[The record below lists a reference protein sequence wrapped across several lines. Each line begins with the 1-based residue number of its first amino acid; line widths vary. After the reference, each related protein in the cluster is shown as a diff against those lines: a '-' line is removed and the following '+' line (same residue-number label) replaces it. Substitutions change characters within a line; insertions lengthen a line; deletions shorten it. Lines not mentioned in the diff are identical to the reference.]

1 MTTMAP
7 TRPAQRHGCRVQL
20 TTGPAA
26 AAEARRRVRAAIASW
41 QVPVDPESAVLL
53 TSELVTNAI
62 RHEAGRAVVL
72 VITCSRGRLRVDVH
86 DTSPFL
92 PAVADVPAD
101 AETGRG
107 LLLVETLSDEWGCY
121 PTQTGKAVFFTLAL
135 PPDLVSLGSGRADL
149 VSLGSARA
157 DLVAP
162 RQADA
167 GPPGAYARGRGVV
180 TPPSAHRPRRAITLS
195 RDRTAAGRRW
205 PARAPVPYPRGVRA
219 EQPEEPQGGS
229 AIEWG
234 SDALA
239 ELLCRLDLRYI
250 ALVPGSSYRGL
261 HDSLVN
267 YAGNREPQLLV
278 CLHEEHAVAIA
289 HGFAKVTGRPM
300 AVAIHS
306 NVGLMHATM
315 AIYNAWCDRVP
326 MLIVGATGPVDA
338 ARRRPWIDWIHTS
351 ADQGALI
358 RPYVKWDDQP
368 ASVEA
373 ALDSLAQAYSI
384 TRAAPSAPVYV
395 CLDVSLQEQPLP
407 EPPAIPDVQ
416 RDRTPRSHGP
426 DAEAVRT
433 TLDFLGQARRPLF
446 LFGRASRDERD
457 WDRRVALAERYG
469 ALAIS
474 DLKNGAVFPTS
485 HPLHPNPPGIFLP
498 ATSAALIGAA
508 DLILSLDWTDLAG
521 TLSAAAGHGHPAS
534 ARIVSCTTDSALRN
548 GWSKD
553 SFGRE
558 PVDLSVPADPDLL
571 VAALLESDG
580 PVKPGEW
587 KVPDPTPAPS
597 RNPASETASETA
609 SEIASDTT
617 GDGIGLHDLA
627 EALRDALNDAPA
639 CLVRLPLGWHGAD
652 LEAAHPLD
660 FLGMDGGAGIGSG
673 PGMAVGAAL
682 ALEGSGRLPVAVL
695 GDGDFLMGGTAV
707 WTAAH
712 YRLPLLI
719 VVANNASFHNDVVHQ
734 ERMAAQRGRPARNSW
749 IGQAISDPDPD
760 LPAFARSL
768 GFHATDQVRDR
779 SMLSAAL
786 AAAVAAARSGR
797 CALVDVRIRP
807 DG

>member
-1 MTTMAP
+1 M
-7 TRPAQRHGCRVQL
+7 
-20 TTGPAA
+20 
-26 AAEARRRVRAAIASW
+26 
-41 QVPVDPESAVLL
+41 
-53 TSELVTNAI
+53 
-62 RHEAGRAVVL
+62 
-72 VITCSRGRLRVDVH
+72 
-86 DTSPFL
+86 
-92 PAVADVPAD
+92 
-101 AETGRG
+101 
-107 LLLVETLSDEWGCY
+107 
-121 PTQTGKAVFFTLAL
+121 
-135 PPDLVSLGSGRADL
+135 
-149 VSLGSARA
+149 
-157 DLVAP
+157 
-162 RQADA
+162 
-167 GPPGAYARGRGVV
+167 
-180 TPPSAHRPRRAITLS
+180 
-195 RDRTAAGRRW
+195 
-205 PARAPVPYPRGVRA
+205 RA
-219 EQPEEPQGGS
+219 EKPERPERPEKLERPEGVDGDIP
-229 AIEWG
+229 IEWG

-239 ELLCRLDLRYI
+239 ELLSRLDLRYL

-267 YAGNREPQLLV
+267 YTGNRDPRMLV

-289 HGFAKVTGRPM
+289 HGYAKVTGRPM
-300 AVAIHS
+300 AVALHS

-395 CLDVSLQEQPLP
+395 CLDVSLQEQRLP
-407 EPPAIPDVQ
+407 APPAIPDVR
-416 RDRTPRSHGP
+416 RDRSPRSHGP

-446 LFGRASRDERD
+446 LFGRLSRDERD

-469 ALAIS
+469 ALVLS
-474 DLKNGAVFPTS
+474 DLKNGAVFPTA

-498 ATSAALIGAA
+498 AASAGLIGGA

-521 TLSAAAGHGHPAS
+521 TLSAAASHGHPA
-534 ARIVSCTTDSALRN
+534 AGRIISCTSDSALRN

-553 SFGRE
+553 SFGRD

-571 VAALLESDG
+571 VRALLVPGEPFDPFR
-580 PVKPGEW
+580 PVKPAEW
-587 KVPDPTPAPS
+587 PGADAAPAPS
-597 RNPASETASETA
+597 LNPARGTDGTRG
-609 SEIASDTT
+609 T
-617 GDGIGLHDLA
+617 GDGSSMHELA
-627 EALRDALNDAPA
+627 DALRDALAGAPA

-652 LEAAHPLD
+652 LQAGHPLD
-660 FLGMDGGAGIGSG
+660 YLGMDGGAGIGSG

-719 VVANNASFHNDVVHQ
+719 VVANNSSFHNDVVHA
-734 ERMAAQRGRPARNSW
+734 ERMASQRRRPARNTR
-749 IGQAISDPDPD
+749 IGLAISDPDPD

-768 GFHATDQVRDR
+768 GFHAAGQVRDR
-779 SMLSAAL
+779 SALPAAL
-786 AAAVAAARSGR
+786 AAAVAATRSGK

-807 DG
+807 DH

>member
-1 MTTMAP
+1 V
-7 TRPAQRHGCRVQL
+7 RV
-20 TTGPAA
+20 TY
-26 AAEARRRVRAAIASW
+26 S
-41 QVPVDPESAVLL
+41 
-53 TSELVTNAI
+53 
-62 RHEAGRAVVL
+62 
-72 VITCSRGRLRVDVH
+72 
-86 DTSPFL
+86 
-92 PAVADVPAD
+92 
-101 AETGRG
+101 
-107 LLLVETLSDEWGCY
+107 
-121 PTQTGKAVFFTLAL
+121 
-135 PPDLVSLGSGRADL
+135 
-149 VSLGSARA
+149 
-157 DLVAP
+157 
-162 RQADA
+162 
-167 GPPGAYARGRGVV
+167 
-180 TPPSAHRPRRAITLS
+180 
-195 RDRTAAGRRW
+195 
-205 PARAPVPYPRGVRA
+205 RGVRA
-219 EQPEEPQGGS
+219 EEPEGPEGAGGDVPV
-229 AIEWG
+229 EWG

-239 ELLCRLDLRYI
+239 ELLSRLDLRYI

-267 YAGNREPQLLV
+267 YGGNRDPRMLV

-289 HGFAKVTGRPM
+289 HGYAKVTGRPM

-384 TRAAPSAPVYV
+384 TRSAPSAPVYV
-395 CLDVSLQEQPLP
+395 CLDVSLQEQRLP
-407 EPPAIPDVQ
+407 APPAIPDVR
-416 RDRTPRSHGP
+416 RDRSPRSHGP
-426 DAEAVRT
+426 DAEAVLA
-433 TLDFLGQARRPLF
+433 TLGFLGQARRPLF
-446 LFGRASRDERD
+446 LFGRGSRDEQD

-469 ALAIS
+469 ALVLS
-474 DLKNGAVFPTS
+474 DLKNGAVFPTA

-498 ATSAALIGAA
+498 AASAELIGAA

-521 TLSAAAGHGHPAS
+521 TLAAAASHGHPAS
-534 ARIVSCTTDSALRN
+534 ARIISCTTDSALRN

-571 VAALLESDG
+571 VRALLEAPE
-580 PVKPGEW
+580 PVKPADWPAIDG
-587 KVPDPTPAPS
+587 TPAPS
-597 RNPASETASETA
+597 GNPAREGDEG
-609 SEIASDTT
+609 
-617 GDGIGLHDLA
+617 GDGMSMHDLA
-627 EALRDALNDAPA
+627 VALRGALAGTPA
-639 CLVRLPLGWHGAD
+639 CLVRVPLGWHGAD
-652 LEAAHPLD
+652 LEAGHPMD

-682 ALEGSGRLPVAVL
+682 ALEGSAAEGSAPEGSAPERGRRLPVAVL
-695 GDGDFLMGGTAV
+695 GDGDFLMGGTAL

-719 VVANNASFHNDVVHQ
+719 VVANNSSFYNDVVHQ
-734 ERMAAQRGRPARNSW
+734 ERMAAQRGRPAKNSW
-749 IGQAISDPDPD
+749 IGQAITDPDPD

-768 GFHATDQVRDR
+768 GFNAAGQVRDR
-779 SMLSAAL
+779 SALPAAL
-786 AAAVAAARSGR
+786 AAAAAVARSGQ

-807 DG
+807 DD